1 MSRVKYKVVRRRS
14 GALDATAAPV
24 SKGDPFVRA
33 VKRAFFETR
42 NEEAP
47 WDVCAEEAF
56 LDQEAALGWTLV
68 TVAMSV
74 ATTDTFGECLDE
86 VRYYFRRVI
95 EDAPYR

>member
-1 MSRVKYKVVRRRS
+1 MSEARYKAS
-14 GALDATAAPV
+14 DDLSTLLAAATLGGYSVIQLPT
-24 SKGDPFVRA
+24 G
-33 VKRAFFETR
+33 
-42 NEEAP
+42 EA
-47 WDVCAEEAF
+47 AF